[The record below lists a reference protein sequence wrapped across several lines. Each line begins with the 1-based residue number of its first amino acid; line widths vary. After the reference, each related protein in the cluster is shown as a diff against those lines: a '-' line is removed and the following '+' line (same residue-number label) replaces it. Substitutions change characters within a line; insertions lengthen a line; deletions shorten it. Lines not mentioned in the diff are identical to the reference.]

1 MDSVNSQV
9 IGIDAGKNWFH
20 VVVMDSRGQQTD
32 RRKLRRDALLEYI
45 AQHERCL
52 IAMESCAGT
61 QFLATKMQALGH
73 EVRLVPAQFAAPFR
87 KSNKNDFNDAE
98 AVAEAAMRGHMRFSR
113 VKSIE
118 ELDLQ
123 ALHRARDRLIRERTG
138 QINQIRAFL
147 LENGITVAQGRAK
160 LQHRLPE
167 LMRDANSGLSGV
179 MLHLLDILVGRWR
192 ELDNA
197 ISKLTHEIEL
207 IARASELC
215 QRLVSIP
222 GIGTLSA
229 TALVAAVGDARQF
242 RHARDL
248 AAWIGLV
255 PRQFSTGG
263 KPRLLGVGRR
273 GNGYVR
279 KLLIHG
285 ARGVMSRLNRSK
297 HRLAAWLTSLERRV
311 HPNIAAVALANKLAR
326 IAWAVLTKGEIYRPT

>member
-1 MDSVNSQV
+1 MNSANSQV

-20 VVVMDSRGQQTD
+20 VVVMDSSGRQID
-32 RRKLRRDALLEYI
+32 RRKLPRGALLPYI
-45 AQHERCL
+45 AQRQPGL

-61 QFLATKMQALGH
+61 QFLATRMQVLGH

-98 AVAEAAMRGHMRFSR
+98 TIAEAAVRSHMRFSR
-113 VKSIE
+113 VKSVE

-147 LENGITVAQGRAK
+147 LENGITIAQGRAK
-160 LQHRLPE
+160 LQNLLPE
-167 LMRDANSGLSGV
+167 LMHDASSGLSGV
-179 MLHLLDILVGRWR
+179 MLRLLDILVGRWR

-207 IARASELC
+207 IARSSELC

-242 RHARDL
+242 KHARDL

-263 KPRLLGVGRR
+263 KPRLLGVGHR
-273 GNGYVR
+273 GNSYVR
-279 KLLIHG
+279 KLLVHG

-297 HRLAAWLTSLERRV
+297 HRLATWLTELETRV
-311 HPNIAAVALANKLAR
+311 HPNVATVALANKLAR
-326 IAWAVLTKGEIYRPT
+326 IAWAVLTKGETYRPA